1 MRHPN
6 IWATFGALALCA
18 APMAAAAQDWPDGT
32 IELVIPSRPGGG
44 TDIMGRIVA
53 DYLQQALDV
62 PVVVINQPGGG
73 GTVAF
78 EQVRNADP
86 DGQTL
91 LFHHTGL
98 LVNAHTG
105 KYDRGLED
113 FTTVAIAQS
122 YPPQVFAVGA
132 DTPWSTLREFV
143 EDARARPG
151 ELTVGVALG
160 GSSHFIAGELMANEQ
175 IELRL
180 VEAAAEVDKVA
191 GVQGGHISIG
201 NLGAGSARQ
210 FEQAG
215 QMRGLCMLDPEA
227 DPDYPEYQTCASQD
241 VDIEWLSPLVIWG
254 PAGMN
259 PAITAQINAAIAG
272 MAEDAKVQERL
283 AATDSALRP
292 YTVAEAE
299 ALVAQEDAKIA
310 DLAKSLQ
317 LTK

>member
-1 MRHPN
+1 MRQLN
-6 IWATFGALALCA
+6 TWLAFGALALCA
-18 APMAAAAQDWPDGT
+18 TPMAAAAQEWPDGT

-62 PVVVINQPGGG
+62 PVAVINQPGGG

-105 KYDRGLED
+105 KYDRSLED

-132 DTPWSTLREFV
+132 DAPWRTLREFV

-151 ELTVGVALG
+151 QLTVGVALG

-215 QMRGLCMLDPEA
+215 QMRGLCMLDPEP
-227 DPDYPEYQTCASQD
+227 DPDYPEYQTCASQG
-241 VDIEWLSPLVIWG
+241 VDITWLAPLVIWG
-254 PAGMN
+254 PAGMD
-259 PAITAQINAAIAG
+259 PAITERINTAITG
-272 MAEDAKVQERL
+272 MAEDTKVQERL
-283 AATDSALRP
+283 AATDSAFRR
-292 YTVAEAE
+292 YSVAEAE

-310 DLAKSLQ
+310 ELAESLQ

>member
-1 MRHPN
+1 MRHLT
-6 IWATFGALALCA
+6 IWASFGALALCA
-18 APMAAAAQDWPDGT
+18 NPMGAAAQEWPDGP

-53 DYLQQALDV
+53 DYLQQSLDV

-86 DGQTL
+86 DGQML

-105 KYDRGLED
+105 KYDHGLGD

-132 DTPWSTLREFV
+132 DAPWNTLRAFV
-143 EDARARPG
+143 DDARARPG

-215 QMRGLCMLDPEA
+215 QMRGLCMLDPEG
-227 DPDYPEYQTCASQD
+227 DPDYPEYRACASQG

-254 PAGMN
+254 PAGMD
-259 PAITAQINAAIAG
+259 PAITEEINTAIAG
-272 MAEDAKVQERL
+272 MAGDTKVQERL
-283 AATDSALRP
+283 EATDSTFRALS
-292 YTVAEAE
+292 VAEAG
-299 ALVAQEDAKIA
+299 ALIAHEDAKIA
-310 DLAKSLQ
+310 ELAESLQ
-317 LTK
+317 LGQ

>member
-1 MRHPN
+1 MLHLRN
-6 IWATFGALALCA
+6 WLTVGAVALAVTPIA
-18 APMAAAAQDWPDGT
+18 ATAEDWPDGT
-32 IELVIPSRPGGG
+32 IELIIPSRPGGG

-53 DYLQQALDV
+53 DYLQQALDT
-62 PVVVINQPGGG
+62 PVVVVNQPGGG
-73 GTVAF
+73 GIVAY

-91 LFHHTGL
+91 LFQHNGL

-105 KYDRGLED
+105 KYDRGVED
-113 FTTVAIAQS
+113 FSIVAVAQS

-132 DTPWSTLREFV
+132 DAPWTTLRDFV

-160 GSSHFIAGELMANEQ
+160 GGSHFIAGALMANED

-201 NLGAGSARQ
+201 NMGAGAARQ

-215 QMRGLCMLDPEA
+215 QMRGLCTFEPEA
-227 DPDYPEYQTCASQD
+227 DPDYPEYPTCASQG
-241 VDIEWLSPLVIWG
+241 VDITWITPLIVWG
-254 PAGMN
+254 PAGID
-259 PAITAQINAAIAG
+259 PAITEKINAAIAG
-272 MAEDAKVQERL
+272 MADDATVQERL
-283 AATDSALRP
+283 VSTDSAFKA
-292 YTVAEAE
+292 YSVAESK
-299 ALVAQEDAKIA
+299 ALVAEEDAKIA
-310 DLAKSLQ
+310 ELAESLQ
-317 LTK
+317 LNN